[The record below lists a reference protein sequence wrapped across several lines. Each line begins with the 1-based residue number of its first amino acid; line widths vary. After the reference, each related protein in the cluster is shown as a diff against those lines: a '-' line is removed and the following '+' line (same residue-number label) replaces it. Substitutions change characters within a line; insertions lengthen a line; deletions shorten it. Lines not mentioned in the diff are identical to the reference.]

1 MMSGDTVRIAVIAL
15 VAVIL
20 AKMLLP
26 KVPGGAAVAA
36 YL

>member
-1 MMSGDTVRIAVIAL
+1 MSETVRIAVIAV

-26 KVPGGAAVAA
+26 KIPGLSSLAAQ
-36 YL
+36 L